1 MKSISEKTMN
11 RILVLVFLVVG
22 IGMALIV
29 KEIGSKDIPAQRT
42 FVNAKTLYNQE
53 LEEDNL
59 KVKNEELGKKIEAEQ
74 KRLETYEQARR
85 AIEDEGS
92 VVDTVGQ
99 YLDAEL
105 ENYKMANGSV
115 PIQGP
120 GIVITLEDSDKAIE
134 PGENPNKYLVHNSDV
149 LAVINELKAAGAEGI
164 QLNKMRVTNSSN
176 IDCGGAVI
184 NVDDEISSPPFVIE
198 AIGDPES
205 MYIYLNSDES
215 VIQLLKYWEIKVNIE
230 KSEYLLL
237 NKSNK
242 L

>member
-1 MKSISEKTMN
+1 MCI
-11 RILVLVFLVVG
+11 R
-22 IGMALIV
+22 
-29 KEIGSKDIPAQRT
+29 DRRT

-105 ENYKMANGSV
+105 ENYKMADGSV

-134 PGENPNKYLVHNSDV
+134 P
-149 LAVINELKAAGAEGI
+149 
-164 QLNKMRVTNSSN
+164 
-176 IDCGGAVI
+176 C
-184 NVDDEISSPPFVIE
+184 
-198 AIGDPES
+198 
-205 MYIYLNSDES
+205 
-215 VIQLLKYWEIKVNIE
+215 LLYTSRCV
-230 KSEYLLL
+230 
-237 NKSNK
+237 
-242 L
+242 